1 MSRINKKFGPRFA
14 VLTTMLAAATV
25 FASDADWD
33 VTDTGQPYTDAKFT
47 VTEGTWMNLDVSPDG
62 NTLVFDMLGDI
73 YSIPATGGTARLLHG
88 GAALEYQPRFSRD
101 GSQLLYVS
109 DRGGSYNVWSSAA
122 DGSQARQVTHETF
135 DALGSPTWAA
145 NGRYLVA
152 TKFAGLSLSKLPEL
166 WFYHLDGGRG
176 RMLVEVSKNGNVVH
190 EPQLSGDGRYL
201 YYTEKKSTG
210 RFSNV
215 LQPIYSIKRRDLNDG
230 KVEEVLNGFG
240 GATTAQLSPDDARI
254 AFVRRVKSKSVL
266 FVYDTRSGE
275 QWPVYDDLERD
286 LRANRNPRAGS
297 YYPQFDWFPNGREVA
312 IWNKGKL
319 YRIDVDTRARQ
330 EIPFR
335 VNAEHRITKPARF
348 ETALAPDRFTVRAI
362 QHIAPAPDGKSVTFN
377 ALGRLWR
384 KALPGGAPQRL
395 TESTTFEF
403 EPGYSRDGAAL
414 AYVSWDDEQGAALQL
429 MIAKSRQA
437 RTVLKSAGILRQPR
451 FSPDGK
457 RLVYWVERGNKRLG
471 GYRAVK
477 AGLYWLAI
485 GGGEPHYLGT
495 EGRDPLFSADGRRIY
510 YVAKADGYL
519 GIGKGNNLESIN
531 LDGLDRRLHA
541 TSEDAQE
548 LTLSPDG
555 RWLAYKHQQQY
566 YVVPHDRI
574 GAPIRL
580 TKSNDELP
588 VIRLTE
594 NSGNGIVWSADSSR
608 LLWMLGQTLYTAAMG
623 ERTAATAKPAIVE
636 SSIDLL
642 MPTDKPRGTIAFTN
656 GRIITMRG
664 EEVIDRGSIVV
675 KDNRIVA
682 VGPADQIDIPRGAK
696 VIDVSGKTLMPGL
709 IDMHGHFDVDTDL
722 QLTPKKHPSHYA
734 ALAFGVTTNFD
745 PSAPPELQAFAE
757 AELNLSGNA
766 VGPRLLTTGKVI
778 FGAELPVHF
787 NPINGFEDARTAV
800 AHRKALGAAVVKSYL
815 QPRRSQRQQ
824 IVKAAREA
832 GLMAT
837 PEGEG
842 GNFYTNLSMILDGH
856 MSVEHN
862 MPVANYYDDMLQLLA
877 RGGVSLTPTSVVTS
891 GEPHAEDYFYQST
904 RPWDDPKIKAYVQT
918 TFAWYN
924 PIQGTAEDAPPYARG
939 MLSLYQADEIWDVG
953 FRSVA
958 RAMKKVDDAGGVVTT
973 GAHGQIKGMDINWEM
988 WSLSEGGMSN
998 HRVLRAAT
1006 VNGAKTI
1013 GLDKQIGTLEAGKL
1027 ADLIVLDANPLE
1039 NIRNTNTVRYTM
1051 LNGRLYDSLSMNE
1064 IGNYNRPRGKFYWE
1078 LPDYQG
1084 IDWNEAWGGPGIHSA
1099 QPALIPEEYLD

>member
-1 MSRINKKFGPRFA
+1 M
-14 VLTTMLAAATV
+14 LLAATA
-25 FASDADWD
+25 FASDDAWD

-73 YSIPATGGTARLLHG
+73 YSMPASGGTARLLHG
-88 GAALEYQPRFSRD
+88 GPALEYQPRFSHD
-101 GSQLLYVS
+101 GSKLLYVS
-109 DRGGSYNVWSSAA
+109 DRGGSYNIWSSAA

-135 DALGSPTWAA
+135 DALGTPSWAA

-152 TKFAGLSLSKLPEL
+152 TKYSGRSLGKLPEL
-166 WFYHLDGGRG
+166 WFYHLDGGQG
-176 RMLVEVSKNGNVVH
+176 RLLVEVSKNSSVVH
-190 EPQLSGDGRYL
+190 EPQLSSDGRYL
-201 YYTEKKSTG
+201 YYTEKTSIG

-215 LQPIYSIKRRDLNDG
+215 LQPIYSIKRRALSDG

-240 GATTAQLSPDDARI
+240 GATTAQLSPDNGRI
-254 AFVRRVKSKSVL
+254 AFVRRVKNKSVL

-312 IWNKGKL
+312 IWSKGKL
-319 YRIDVDTRARQ
+319 YRIDVDTRVRQ

-348 ETALAPDRFTVRAI
+348 ETALAPEQFTVRAI
-362 QHIAPAPDGKSVTFN
+362 QHIAPTPDGKSVTFN
-377 ALGRLWR
+377 ALGRLWH
-384 KALPGGAPQRL
+384 KALPNGVPQRL
-395 TESTTFEF
+395 TKSTTFEF
-403 EPGYSRDGAAL
+403 EPSYSRDGSAL
-414 AYVSWDDEQGAALQL
+414 VYVSWDDERGAALEL
-429 MIAKSRQA
+429 MTTKSRRV
-437 RTVLKSAGILRQPR
+437 RTVLKGAGIIRQPT

-457 RLVYWVERGNKRLG
+457 QLVYWIERGNKRLG
-471 GYRAVK
+471 GYRALN
-477 AGLYWLAI
+477 AGLYWLSIA
-485 GGGEPHYLGT
+485 GGEPHYLGI
-495 EGRDPLFSADGRRIY
+495 EGRDPQFSADGRRIY

-519 GIGKGNNLESIN
+519 GISKGNNLQSVN
-531 LDGLDRRLHA
+531 LDGLDRRLHV

-555 RWLAYKHQQQY
+555 RWLAYKNQQQY
-566 YVVPHDRI
+566 CVVPNDQT
-574 GAPIRL
+574 GVLLRL
-580 TKSNDELP
+580 TKTSQELP
-588 VIRLTE
+588 VTQLTE
-594 NSGNGIVWSADSSR
+594 NGGDEIVWSADSSR
-608 LLWMLGQTLYTAAMG
+608 LHWMLGQTLSTAAIDG
-623 ERTAATAKPAIVE
+623 RSAAKLKPTITE
-636 SSIDLL
+636 SSIDLQA
-642 MPTDKPRGTIAFTN
+642 PTDKPQGTIAFTN
-656 GRIITMRG
+656 ARLITMRG
-664 EEVIDRGSIVV
+664 EEVIERGSLVV
-675 KDNRIVA
+675 TDNRIVA
-682 VGPADQIDIPRGAK
+682 VGPSDQVDIPRAAK
-696 VIDVSGKTLMPGL
+696 VIDASGKTLMPGL

-722 QLTPKKHPSHYA
+722 QLTPQKHASHYA

-778 FGAELPVHF
+778 FGADLPSMFH
-787 NPINGFEDARTAV
+787 PINGFEDARKAV
-800 AHRKALGAAVVKSYL
+800 AHRKALGAVVVKSYL
-815 QPRRSQRQQ
+815 QPMRSQRQQ

-832 GLMAT
+832 GLMTT

-842 GNFYTNLSMILDGH
+842 GNFHTNLSMILDGH

-862 MPVANYYDDMLQLLA
+862 LPVANYYDDMLQLLA
-877 RGGVSLTPTSVVTS
+877 RGGVSLTPTIVVTS

-904 RPWDDPKIKAYVQT
+904 RPWDDPKIKTYVQT

-958 RAMKKVDDAGGVVTT
+958 RTMKKVDDAGGVVTT

-1051 LNGRLYDSLSMNE
+1051 VNGRLYESLSMNE

-1084 IDWNEAWGGPGIHSA
+1084 IDWNEAWGGPGINSG
-1099 QPALIPEEYLD
+1099 QPTLPPEEYLD